1 MQLGLDIQDNKEK
14 PQVLWLLSEACHSSE
29 STNNLLQISKRKPV
43 AKANQNFIL
52 QEEAQKD
59 FYSYSSSFRI

>member
-1 MQLGLDIQDNKEK
+1 MQLGADIRNNKEK
-14 PQVLWLLSEACHSSE
+14 PQVFWLLSEACHSSE
-29 STNNLLQISKRKPV
+29 STTNLLQISKPKPV
-43 AKANQNFIL
+43 AKGNQNFIP